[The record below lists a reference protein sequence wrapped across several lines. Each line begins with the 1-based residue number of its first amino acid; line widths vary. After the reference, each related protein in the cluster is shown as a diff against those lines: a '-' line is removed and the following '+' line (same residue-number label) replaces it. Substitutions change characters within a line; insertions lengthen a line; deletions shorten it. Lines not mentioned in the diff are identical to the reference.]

1 MHQQLCVSQIVLCCV
16 SAALINPT
24 NRQKSVAVSER
35 VPRNAAVLH
44 VQVCAMTCAALHVN
58 SSEIH
63 LRVNPLRAILVQA

>member
-1 MHQQLCVSQIVLCCV
+1 MHQQLCVSQKVLCCV
-16 SAALINPT
+16 SAALISPT
-24 NRQKSVAVSER
+24 NRQKSVAVSEH

-44 VQVCAMTCAALHVN
+44 VQVWAMTCAALHVN